1 MRRAFK
7 IIAEEKSARTGVLK
21 TAHGKI
27 ETPFFMPVATK
38 GSVKYVSMQELGKM
52 GYRCFISN
60 AFLFSIRPGLNVIK
74 KTKGIHNFV
83 GWQHGIFTDSGGF
96 QILREDFLPK
106 ATEEGVQFRNPF
118 DQQKELL
125 TPEKAIQ
132 IQNALGSDVAMC
144 LDDVPAYGSSAARL
158 KESQE
163 RTTRWA
169 ERCLKAHHNKKQLLF
184 GICQGGT
191 NEKLRKKSSQEI
203 GSMNFDGLALGGL
216 CLGEDKK
223 IMHKMSDTSIREFPP
238 EKPRYLMGV
247 GSPKE
252 LLESISRGIDV
263 FDSAFPTRTARHG
276 MAFSKKGNL
285 NLRNAE
291 FRSDS
296 KTVDSEC
303 NCFVCQSFSRAYLHH
318 LVRVKEENGLRYLSH
333 HNLFFLAGLM
343 KEAREAIQ
351 KDRLRALKK
360 RIQ

>member
-1 MRRAFK
+1 MMKLFSIRTESGNARAG
-7 IIAEEKSARTGVLK
+7 ILK
-21 TAHGKI
+21 TSHGKI

-38 GSVKYVSMQELGKM
+38 GSVKYVSMEELEKM

-60 AFLFSIRPGLNVIK
+60 AFLFSIRPGLEVIK

-83 GWQHGIFTDSGGF
+83 GWKHGIFTDSGGF
-96 QILREDFLPK
+96 QILREDFLIK
-106 ATEEGVQFRNPF
+106 VAEEGVHFRNPF
-118 DQQKELL
+118 DQKKELL
-125 TPEKAIQ
+125 TPEKAVQ

-144 LDDVPAYGSSAARL
+144 LDDVPAYGSAIARL

-169 ERCLKAHHNKKQLLF
+169 QRCLKAHANKKQLLF
-184 GICQGGT
+184 GIAQGGT
-191 NEKLRKKSSQEI
+191 NEKLREKSSREI
-203 GSMNFDGLALGGL
+203 GSMNFEGVALGGL

-223 IMHKMSDTSIREFPP
+223 IMHKMSDTSIRAFPP

-252 LLESISRGIDV
+252 LLESVSQGIDI

-276 MAFSKKGNL
+276 LGFSKKGNL

-291 FRSDS
+291 FRSDL
-296 KTVDSEC
+296 KPLDSEC
-303 NCFVCQSFSRAYLHH
+303 ACMVCQSFSRALLHH
-318 LVRVKEENGLRYLSH
+318 LVRTNEENGLRYLSF
-333 HNLFFLAGLM
+333 HNLFFLAELM
-343 KEAREAIQ
+343 KEVREAIQ
-351 KDRLRALKK
+351 KNRLRALKK